1 MTIDPSF
8 AQKLSGLG
16 QVLQNHLEAE
26 QGPIEGNDMSVD
38 TFVNSFEDEFP
49 RDPDD
54 PALGSYP
61 TYSDEAL
68 RAAREQPYG
77 LARGDRPKVWELNQ
91 PPPSRVSGWRVLDLY
106 PNRET
111 KNEFYRLAG
120 TPAELRIM
128 LQLIRHTQEIVK
140 RFAAGG
146 IVFEDW
152 FKEWADG
159 WDSFTSRTNA
169 ELNLSTNY
177 PAVETAKTDP
187 NSGQVTTIPRWRQ
200 PGTKPAYIEWK
211 NATGGIPD
219 GYRII
224 EYFPD
229 RSQPFESVLFT
240 GTDTEIANHIIR
252 YHSSAQNQEDE
263 ADGWR
268 KTLTPKTTGH
278 PSVHF
283 YFYKRDTSTNKKY
296 FAEYSYILRDFVEFE
311 GLSTAGERV
320 ISKADIRQ
328 LAARIEQQFLPNR
341 NSPFVLQKGRE
352 IYTYQLF
359 NKGYH
364 MWVPARNQTAAVDLF
379 TRILATRPD
388 TFDDRWM
395 RKSQAVNPSKVY
407 PPTPPSVTVLNRPMQ
422 LDEKHPIVDV
432 PFRYAWIELPCVGE
446 RHILVSLST
455 RKQRSPEI
463 FID

>member
-200 PGTKPAYIEWK
+200 PATKPAYIEWK

-219 GYRII
+219 GYRVI

-252 YHSSAQNQEDE
+252 YHSSAQGGGTL
-263 ADGWR
+263 DGD
-268 KTLTPKTTGH
+268 TGMLGESPLSGGH
-278 PSVHF
+278 PMV
-283 YFYKRDTSTNKKY
+283 TLY
-296 FAEYSYILRDFVEFE
+296 FAAAERLPNHTDPTRTRMSFRLMNKVESAEYAHS
-311 GLSTAGERV
+311 GESV
-320 ISKADIRQ
+320 LTKADVDQLKAKIKTQYVQTRYKIERGDIIFSYTDRPAGFALWNPLRTRAEAIRVYTDLLSLADKQ
-328 LAARIEQQFLPNR
+328 FNESKLKEATTAARASTVPDKVLTVLGEQKTVR
-341 NSPFVLQKGRE
+341 
-352 IYTYQLF
+352 I
-359 NKGYH
+359 GYKKE
-364 MWVPARNQTAAVDLF
+364 DLF
-379 TRILATRPD
+379 FTHAILHLPII
-388 TFDDRWM
+388 
-395 RKSQAVNPSKVY
+395 RKRMTLAISRVAEVI
-407 PPTPPSVTVLNRPMQ
+407 R
-422 LDEKHPIVDV
+422 
-432 PFRYAWIELPCVGE
+432 
-446 RHILVSLST
+446 
-455 RKQRSPEI
+455 
-463 FID
+463 